1 MISNLKTQWCNYIIW
16 PERLM
21 TEEQPFWFTSAF
33 RSSTLVPWWQ
43 LSNCPTV
50 TVIKLFHSDSYQTVP
65 QWQLSNC
72 CQRPT
77 AVAVSHECREDNS
90 YQARQLPEKRH
101 HGYSPKCV
109 STINSSPFNFKA
121 RSHLTRHIHS
131 SQHNT
136 NKRVRAEKEDWK
148 PHMKWS
154 HWTYIIYPQ
163 WLRSKWLQQMS
174 NRKRK
179 GTMSCM

>member
-1 MISNLKTQWCNYIIW
+1 MKQIFTENDFKPKDTMVELHNLTRTADDW
-16 PERLM
+16 R
-21 TEEQPFWFTSAF
+21 T
-33 RSSTLVPWWQ
+33 TLLIHIC
-43 LSNCPTV
+43 LSQFYTCPMV
-50 TVIKLFHSDSYQTVP
+50 TVIKLSHSDSYQTVP

-90 YQARQLPEKRH
+90 YQARQLTEKRH

-148 PHMKWS
+148 PHMK
-154 HWTYIIYPQ
+154 
-163 WLRSKWLQQMS
+163 
-174 NRKRK
+174 
-179 GTMSCM
+179 